1 MNSMKDGV
9 ILKSGKK
16 IEADIIISATGLV
29 LENFGGMEILL
40 DGVPIDISDTATY
53 KSMMHSDIPN
63 FLNTFGYINA
73 SWTLKADLTSKFLT
87 RLINF
92 MKKNS
97 YQSCRPVIPE
107 DMQLTDEWLVN
118 FHQDTFK
125 ELGIY
130 FQNKVIKNHGLI
142 LKTI

>member
-1 MNSMKDGV
+1 
-9 ILKSGKK
+9 
-16 IEADIIISATGLV
+16 
-29 LENFGGMEILL
+29 MEILL
-40 DGVPIDISDTATY
+40 DGVPVEISNSATY

-92 MKKNS
+92 MNKNS

-107 DMQLTDEWLVN
+107 DMQLTDEWLSEFSSGYIQRARN
-118 FHQDTFK
+118 IFPKQGNKKPWINT
-125 ELGIY
+125 
-130 FQNKVIKNHGLI
+130 QNYIIDWFEINHGKIKDKNL
-142 LKTI
+142 LFKK